1 MFSDEIV
8 SGNLCIR
15 LDCVRLRSGKAGCI
29 GLAHRIAQ
37 MYLFAE
43 ARRQG
48 MVDTAL
54 GDVAQGGSSRSVAY
68 LKGARLERSQEC
80 QRRGGKNEL
89 LLQAYA
95 RRSLRACNRG
105 SIFAAFRRVPRF
117 VAWFVTCRLNEAC

>member
-54 GDVAQGGSSRSVAY
+54 GDVAQGGSSRSVGC
-68 LKGARLERSQEC
+68 LKDARPERSLEC
-80 QRRGGKNEL
+80 QRREGKNAL
-89 LLQAYA
+89 LPQAYA
-95 RRSLRACNRG
+95 CRSQRADGFAVIMPKG
-105 SIFAAFRRVPRF
+105 S
-117 VAWFVTCRLNEAC
+117 